1 MPAEDEGLVDL
12 TVYGPYG
19 SAAEM
24 LAVHAFFVAKDT
36 RSQPT
41 WQRGVFALGQQ
52 SAAYLVRLEVKLLRS
67 GSSMYLWWRRSTCA
81 ALHPHQQ
88 LRHSAGSWCEAWHG
102 RWLLIK
108 LVRGGVMQVSGKPH
122 DTRLQVNLKSYD
134 SLRPY
139 VFP

>member
-24 LAVHAFFVAKDT
+24 LAVHAFFVAKYT

-52 SAAYLVRLEVKLLRS
+52 SAAYLVRLRVRVLGQGS
-67 GSSMYLWWRRSTCA
+67 GIGFWHVPLVVVQRHCA
-81 ALHPHQQ
+81 ARHLLQTTASPCWQ
-88 LRHSAGSWCEAWHG
+88 L
-102 RWLLIK
+102 
-108 LVRGGVMQVSGKPH
+108 V
-122 DTRLQVNLKSYD
+122 
-134 SLRPY
+134 
-139 VFP
+139 